1 MSTKAKKEISK
12 IIKSARVT
20 IGITQKDLGEKLNA
34 EFETRKWTQNY
45 VSKAESGQI
54 QLTEEEVLFL
64 AKILNIE
71 PESIRQAIEKD
82 LHQKISKKTGV
93 ISMDLVEIT
102 SEDLMV
108 VLDYVNSIGGKAR
121 YGLIR
126 QMIAEKLRNKGIEV
140 FFRNGE

>member
-1 MSTKAKKEISK
+1 MSAKAKKEISK

-34 EFETRKWTQNY
+34 EFETRKWTQDY

-54 QLTEEEVLFL
+54 QFTEEEVLFV

-71 PESIRQAIEKD
+71 PESINQAIEKD
-82 LHQKISKKTGV
+82 LHQKISEKTGV

-102 SEDLMV
+102 SEDLMA